1 MEAHFDLP
9 PSAWVQRW
17 APSIRPGGVV
27 LDVAAG
33 SGRHAR
39 LLARMG
45 FEVEAVDRDASL
57 FADPPPRVKVV
68 EADLE
73 AGPWPFGG
81 PRFGGVVGTNYL
93 HPPVVPGRVDCLE
106 RGRVPLHEALPAA

>member
-57 FADPPPRVKVV
+57 FADPPAQVRLV
-68 EADLE
+68 EAHIQG
-73 AGPWPFGG
+73 GPWPF
-81 PRFGGVVGTNYL
+81 PR
-93 HPPVVPGRVDCLE
+93 GRVDGILVNHYLHHPPIPLLGGWLR
-106 RGRVPLHEALPAA
+106 RGREP